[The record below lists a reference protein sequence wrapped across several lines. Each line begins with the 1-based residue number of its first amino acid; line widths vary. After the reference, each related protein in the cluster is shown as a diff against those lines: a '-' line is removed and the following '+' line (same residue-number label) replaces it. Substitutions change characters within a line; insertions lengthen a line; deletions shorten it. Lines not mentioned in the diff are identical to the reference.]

1 MQFYVFYRFILK
13 KIIIIKFILLIS
25 VILFLNLEIVG
36 LRIVCL
42 IRIIIF
48 LISPERK
55 IEFCFRW
62 SSIDLLSLFLIILT
76 IWLSLLILIISYHVK
91 FKFTF
96 TNIIILL
103 IISLIFRFSTFNIL
117 LFFFFF
123 EITLIPIFLIIIGWG
138 YQPERLRAGLLL
150 IFYTIF
156 ASIPLLIII
165 IYWRENFYIYS
176 FYLIVVHKFFTINFL
191 LYVLI
196 TLTAF
201 SIKLP
206 IFLVHLWLPKAHVE
220 APVAGSIILAG
231 VLLKLGGY
239 GLIRLSPIVGVRNY
253 ILLYFF
259 IATWGG
265 RILGLLCI
273 QHRDIKVLIAYS
285 SIVHMALVL
294 VGGLSGFFWGVEGAI
309 IIIFA
314 HGVCSSGIFAWAN
327 IIYERSHSRSLILN
341 KGLLRVSPF
350 IRIIWAILII
360 GNFGGPFTLNL
371 LGEIILIINIISIS
385 FVFFLCVIIL
395 SFFSA
400 AYRLILF
407 RSTQQGSAVSSIYPS
422 LDSTSR
428 ECQLLFSHIWPII
441 LLIISPTIT

>member
-1 MQFYVFYRFILK
+1 M
-13 KIIIIKFILLIS
+13 
-25 VILFLNLEIVG
+25 
-36 LRIVCL
+36 
-42 IRIIIF
+42 F
-48 LISPERK
+48 LINPERK
-55 IEFCFRW
+55 IELCFRW
-62 SSIDLLSLFLIILT
+62 SSIDLLRLFLIILT
-76 IWLSLLILIISYHVK
+76 IWLSLLIILISYYVK

-96 TNIIILL
+96 TNLIIFLL
-103 IISLIFRFSTFNIL
+103 IRLMFRFRTFNIL

-150 IFYTIF
+150 VFYTLF

-165 IYWRENFYIYS
+165 IYWRENFFVYR
-176 FYLIVVHKFFTINFL
+176 FYLMTTHKIFNVDL
-191 LYVLI
+191 LIPIII
-196 TLTAF
+196 TVTAF
-201 SIKLP
+201 AIKLP

-220 APVAGSIILAG
+220 APVSGSIILAG

-239 GLIRLSPIVGVRNY
+239 GIIRVSPILGVRNY
-253 ILLYFF
+253 LLLYFL

-265 RILGLLCI
+265 RLLGLLCI

-285 SIVHMALVL
+285 SVVHIALVL
-294 VGGLSGFFWGVEGAI
+294 LGSLRGFGWGVDGAI

-327 IIYERSHSRSLILN
+327 IIYERRHSRRLILN

-350 IRIIWAILII
+350 LRIIWAVLII

-371 LGEIILIINIISIS
+371 LGEIVLIINIISVS
-385 FVFFLCVIIL
+385 FVFFLCVMIL

-407 RSTQQGSAVSSIYPS
+407 RSTQQGSTISSLFPS
-422 LDSTSR
+422 LDTNSR
-428 ECQLLFSHIWPII
+428 ECQLIFAHIWPII
-441 LLIISPTIT
+441 LLIISPTIA